1 MYIDPDNLT
10 MLHVLS
16 DASGTDLDELMSLA
30 MHLGCDIIRGRAGF
44 EPADMALGGPYSAN

>member
-30 MHLGCDIIRGRAGF
+30 MHLGCDIIRGRAGL
-44 EPADMALGGPYSAN
+44 EPADMALGAPYSAN